1 MLGIRKSHVIGIVV
15 GGLLGAVI
23 SGLFGRF
30 GISMALNEAVLWGA
44 AIGGI
49 LAGIP
54 QFAQSGAVITQ
65 NPSSVWNPVIG
76 LAAGLLFFGALLALV
91 AAVWNLVF

>member
-1 MLGIRKSHVIGIVV
+1 MLGIRKSHVIGILI
-15 GGLLGAVI
+15 GGLLGAVA
-23 SGLFGRF
+23 SGLLGRF
-30 GISMALNEAVLWGA
+30 GISMTLNEAVLWGA

-65 NPSSVWNPVIG
+65 NPRSVWNPVIG